1 MSELKV
7 YVKPIKT
14 NMFGKTIVG
23 QSYYLKSEAAEVQS
37 MHYKEQPTR
46 VMKEQIALLQA
57 KLSQNPENNN
67 G

>member
-1 MSELKV
+1 
-7 YVKPIKT
+7 
-14 NMFGKTIVG
+14 
-23 QSYYLKSEAAEVQS
+23 